1 MQKTSTL
8 LRTLLLTFALSFA
21 STVVMAGDG
30 TQASPY
36 TVAELNAQKDA
47 LAASGDAVWV
57 KADLK
62 GLGTDGTSTS
72 NADTEDAEGKTVHN
86 MAGLFGDANGDTFV
100 AYSWQ
105 ILGQID
111 MSDLTNTK
119 DLLIKLTYQKG
130 SHNYGNTA
138 NPQYAT
144 GYEPEE
150 ELHFSLAEVHGAL
163 SLNITNG
170 LRGYHIPAS
179 YVVPKNVIA
188 TKVNAG
194 YSASKGAYVTYTNF
208 PGAVQDYVTPKNAAL
223 VLMAQGGEE
232 KYDFVLSAGLYEQ
245 TMSNGNALN
254 SGKQAGLNVG
264 TMKNRYCYR
273 FISDADA
280 AKTGFQRNSTE
291 NCTVTLDSKD
301 EVYLLVSSLEANFYG
316 KYAFETEAKDW
327 ITWKGGQYTDY
338 CDVFDFQNNNIG
350 HAIGQG
356 TSTEGNLAGESITKG
371 NATFT
376 CTDGKTPTRLFYTA
390 SKGNHLQ
397 VYKDGTFTIT
407 AAEGKAIKAVNI
419 TFQTSQ
425 TGLTANAGT
434 YDAGLWR
441 GNNSSVTF
449 SAAGARYIY
458 DISVTTADKDENT
471 DATTAIKNVKS
482 QESKAA
488 SAKQGIF
495 DLTGRRV
502 STMQKGRL
510 YIVNGQKVIF

>member
-8 LRTLLLTFALSFA
+8 LRTLSLIFTLSLGTA
-21 STVVMAGDG
+21 SAFAGDG

-47 LAASGDAVWV
+47 LAASGNAVWV

-62 GLGTDGTSTS
+62 GLGTDGTSTD
-72 NADTEDAEGKTVHN
+72 NADTEDSAGKTVHN
-86 MAGLFGDANGDTFV
+86 MAALFGDANGDTFV

-105 ILGQID
+105 ILGQLAL
-111 MSDLTNTK
+111 SDLTNTK

-130 SHNYGNTA
+130 SHGYGNIE
-138 NPQYAT
+138 NPTYQT
-144 GYEPEE
+144 GYEPED

-163 SLNITNG
+163 SLNIPNG

-179 YVVPKNVIA
+179 YVVPKDVIA
-188 TKVNAG
+188 TKVSAG
-194 YSASKGAYVTYTNF
+194 YSSKNGAYVNYSNAS
-208 PGAVQDYVTPKNAAL
+208 GAEKDYITPKDAAL
-223 VLMAQGGEE
+223 VLMAAGGEK
-232 KYDFVLSAGLYEQ
+232 KYDFVLSADLYTQ
-245 TMSNGNALN
+245 FFSNSNAMEP
-254 SGKQAGLNVG
+254 GKQEGLNVG
-264 TMKNRYCYR
+264 TTRNRYCYR

-280 AKTGFQRNSTE
+280 AKTGFQRNSNE
-291 NCTVTLDSKD
+291 NYTVTLESKD
-301 EVYLLVSSLEANFYG
+301 EIYMRVSSLENNFYG
-316 KYAFETEAKDW
+316 LYPFETEAKDW
-327 ITWKGGQYTDY
+327 ITWKGGQYADY
-338 CDVFDFQNNNIG
+338 CDIFDFQNNNIG

-356 TSTEGNLAGESITKG
+356 TSTEGNLAGESFVKG
-371 NATFT
+371 GSTFT
-376 CTDGKTPTRLFYTA
+376 CTNGKTPTRLFYTA

-425 TGLTANAGT
+425 TGLTANVGT

-449 SAAGARYIY
+449 SAAGSRYIY

-495 DLTGRRV
+495 DLTGRCV

>member
-8 LRTLLLTFALSFA
+8 LRTLLLTCALSLA
-21 STVVMAGDG
+21 STAVMAGDG
-30 TQASPY
+30 TQGSPY
-36 TVAELNAQKDA
+36 TVAELNAQKEA

-138 NPQYAT
+138 NPQYAS

-163 SLNITNG
+163 SLNIANG

-223 VLMAQGGEE
+223 VLMARGDV

-254 SGKQAGLNVG
+254 PGKQAGLNVG

-280 AKTGFQRNSTE
+280 AKTGFQRTSTE

-327 ITWKGGQYTDY
+327 ITWNGGTYSSN

-376 CTDGKTPTRLFYTA
+376 CTDGNTPTRLFYIG
-390 SKGNHLQ
+390 SRGNHLQ
-397 VYKDGTFTIT
+397 VYKDGGTFTIT
-407 AAEGKAIKAVNI
+407 AAEGKAVKAVNI
-419 TFQTSQ
+419 TFRGQ
-425 TGLTANAGT
+425 TGLTTNVGT

-449 SAAGARYIY
+449 TAPGSRYIY
-458 DISVTTADKDENT
+458 AIDVVTADKDENT
-471 DATTAIKNVKS
+471 DKTTAISNVKS
-482 QESKAA
+482 AENKVAG
-488 SAKQGIF
+488 AKEGIY

-502 STMQKGRL
+502 STMQKGGL
-510 YIVNGQKVIF
+510 YIVNGRKVIF

>member
-1 MQKTSTL
+1 MKRTSTL
-8 LRTLLLTFALSFA
+8 LRTLLLTLSLSLATSAAL
-21 STVVMAGDG
+21 AGDG

-62 GLGTDGTSTS
+62 GLGTDGTSTD
-72 NADTEDAEGKTVHN
+72 NADTEDADKKTVHH
-86 MAGLFGDANGDTFV
+86 MAALFGDANGDTFV

-105 ILGQID
+105 ILGQLAL
-111 MSDLTNTK
+111 SDLTNTK
-119 DLLIKLTYQKG
+119 DLLVKLTYQKG
-130 SHNYGNTA
+130 SHGYGNTA
-138 NPQYAT
+138 NPT
-144 GYEPEE
+144 TLTNYEPED

-163 SLNITNG
+163 SLTIQNG

-179 YVVPKNVIA
+179 YVVPKDVIA

-245 TMSNGNALN
+245 TMSNGNALEP
-254 SGKQAGLNVG
+254 GKQAGINVG
-264 TMKNRYCYR
+264 TTKNRYCYR
-273 FISDADA
+273 FVSDADA

-291 NCTVTLDSKD
+291 NYTVTLNSKD
-301 EVYLLVSSLEANFYG
+301 EIYLRVSSQETNFYG
-316 KYAFETEAKDW
+316 NFPFETEAKDW

-338 CDVFDFQNNNIG
+338 CDIFDFQNNNIG

-356 TSTEGNLAGESITKG
+356 TSTEGNLAGESIVKG
-371 NATFT
+371 NSIFT
-376 CTDGKTPTRLFYTA
+376 CTDGNTPTRLFYIA
-390 SKGNHLQ
+390 SRGNHLQ
-397 VYKDGTFTIT
+397 VYKDGGTFTIT
-407 AAEGKAIKAVNI
+407 AAEGKAVKAVNI
-419 TFQTSQ
+419 TFRGQ

-449 SAAGARYIY
+449 TAPGSRYIY
-458 DISVTTADKDENT
+458 AISVIASDKDEDT
-471 DATTAIKNVKS
+471 DATTGISNVKS
-482 QESKAA
+482 AESKVATP
-488 SAKQGIF
+488 KEGIY

-502 STMQKGRL
+502 TTMQKGGL
-510 YIVNGQKVIF
+510 YIVNGRKVIF

>member
-8 LRTLLLTFALSFA
+8 LRTLFLSFALSLA

-30 TQASPY
+30 TQTLPY

-72 NADTEDAEGKTVHN
+72 NADTEDADGKTVHN

-130 SHNYGNTA
+130 SHGYGNTA

-150 ELHFSLAEVHGAL
+150 ELHFSLEEVHGAL

-223 VLMAQGGEE
+223 VLMARGDV

-301 EVYLLVSSLEANFYG
+301 EVYLLVSSLETNFYG

-327 ITWKGGQYTDY
+327 ITWNGGTYSSN

-376 CTDGKTPTRLFYTA
+376 CTDGNTPTRLFYIG
-390 SKGNHLQ
+390 SRGNHLQ
-397 VYKDGTFTIT
+397 VYKDGGTFTIT
-407 AAEGKAIKAVNI
+407 AAEGKAVKAVNI
-419 TFQTSQ
+419 TFRGQ
-425 TGLTANAGT
+425 TGLTTNVGT

-449 SAAGARYIY
+449 TAPGSRYIY
-458 DISVTTADKDENT
+458 AIDVVTADKDEDT
-471 DATTAIKNVKS
+471 DKTTAISNVKS
-482 QESKAA
+482 AENKVAG
-488 SAKQGIF
+488 AKEGIY

-502 STMQKGRL
+502 STMQKGGL
-510 YIVNGQKVIF
+510 YIVNGRKVIF

>member
-8 LRTLLLTFALSFA
+8 LRTLLLTFALSLA

-30 TQASPY
+30 TQGSPY

-72 NADTEDAEGKTVHN
+72 NADTEDANGKTVHN

-111 MSDLTNTK
+111 MSDLSNTK

-163 SLNITNG
+163 SLNIANG

-188 TKVNAG
+188 TTVNAS
-194 YSASKGAYVTYTNF
+194 YSAKSGAYVKYGYF
-208 PGAVQDYVTPKNAAL
+208 PGAVQEYITPKNAAL
-223 VLMAQGGEE
+223 VLMAKGGEE

-245 TMSNGNALN
+245 TMSSSNALEP
-254 SGKQAGLNVG
+254 GKQAGLNVG
-264 TMKNRYCYR
+264 TTKNRYCYR

-291 NCTVTLDSKD
+291 NYTVTLDSKD
-301 EVYLLVSSLEANFYG
+301 EVYLRVSSLEANFYG
-316 KYAFETEAKDW
+316 QYPFETEAKDW
-327 ITWKGGQYTDY
+327 ITWNGGTYSSN

-356 TSTEGNLAGESITKG
+356 TSTEGNLAGESIVKG

-376 CTDGKTPTRLFYTA
+376 CTDGKTATRLFYIA

-397 VYKDGTFTIT
+397 VFKDGTFTIT

-425 TGLTANAGT
+425 TGLDANAGT

-449 SAAGARYIY
+449 TAAGTRYIY
-458 DISVTTADKDENT
+458 AIDVVTADKDEDT
-471 DATTAIKNVKS
+471 DKTTAISNVKS
-482 QESKAA
+482 AENKIAG
-488 SAKQGIF
+488 AKEGIY
-495 DLTGRRV
+495 DLTGRRI
-502 STMQKGRL
+502 STMQKGGL
-510 YIVNGQKVIF
+510 YIVNGRKVIF

>member
-8 LRTLLLTFALSFA
+8 LRTLFLTFALSLA

-30 TQASPY
+30 TQTLPY

-72 NADTEDAEGKTVHN
+72 NADTEDADGKTVHN

-130 SHNYGNTA
+130 SHGYGNTA

-150 ELHFSLAEVHGAL
+150 ELHFSLEEVHGAL

-223 VLMAQGGEE
+223 VLMARGDV

-301 EVYLLVSSLEANFYG
+301 EVYLLVSSLETNFYG

-327 ITWKGGQYTDY
+327 ITWNGGTYSSN

-376 CTDGKTPTRLFYTA
+376 CTDGNTPTRLFYIG
-390 SKGNHLQ
+390 SRGNHLQ
-397 VYKDGTFTIT
+397 VYKDGGTFTIT
-407 AAEGKAIKAVNI
+407 AAEGKAVKAVNI
-419 TFQTSQ
+419 TFRGQ
-425 TGLTANAGT
+425 TGLTTNVGT

-449 SAAGARYIY
+449 TAPGSRYIY
-458 DISVTTADKDENT
+458 AIDVVTADKDEDT
-471 DATTAIKNVKS
+471 DKTTAISNVKS
-482 QESKAA
+482 AENKVAG
-488 SAKQGIF
+488 AKEGIY

-502 STMQKGRL
+502 STMQKGGL
-510 YIVNGQKVIF
+510 YIVNGRKVIF